1 MLPDTDGKVLIQF
14 AWETFQQVSPLM
26 VWAQLVGM
34 VLVALLM
41 LSAILFAPI
50 WGLRM
55 LLGKLQNAGPLAVRV
70 LPLLSAVLL
79 AAFDGLFAIGL
90 RGLIT
95 ADRIDD
101 LFILGVPSWLTVSIL
116 FVSIAFPLTA
126 VVSLYVVYR
135 ARRRH
140 ESHGVLAFGSGRFGH
155 GGRRR
160 LSWILGTDWAAS
172 LGVTLYA
179 NRKICLQPSAF
190 PRGLRKRAPFFFR
203 RLVREGLLP
212 RRSR

>member
-1 MLPDTDGKVLIQF
+1 MDGWRRKGQCCRQQTGDCRYSFCIGSVSKSFAALAALRLQEEGKLKLADKVRQWVPEVAFTNPWEATDPV
-14 AWETFQQVSPLM
+14 
-26 VWAQLVGM
+26 VGM

-135 ARRRH
+135 ARAADMNRMAYWH
-140 ESHGVLAFGSGRFGH
+140 SVLVALAMVAVAVYHRYWG
-155 GGRRR
+155 
-160 LSWILGTDWAAS
+160 LI
-172 LGVTLYA
+172 
-179 NRKICLQPSAF
+179 
-190 PRGLRKRAPFFFR
+190 GLR
-203 RLVREGLLP
+203 LWV
-212 RRSR
+212 

>member
-135 ARRRH
+135 ARAADMNRMAYWH
-140 ESHGVLAFGSGRFGH
+140 SVLVALAMVAVAVYHGYWGL
-155 GGRRR
+155 
-160 LSWILGTDWAAS
+160 I
-172 LGVTLYA
+172 
-179 NRKICLQPSAF
+179 
-190 PRGLRKRAPFFFR
+190 GLRLWA
-203 RLVREGLLP
+203 
-212 RRSR
+212 